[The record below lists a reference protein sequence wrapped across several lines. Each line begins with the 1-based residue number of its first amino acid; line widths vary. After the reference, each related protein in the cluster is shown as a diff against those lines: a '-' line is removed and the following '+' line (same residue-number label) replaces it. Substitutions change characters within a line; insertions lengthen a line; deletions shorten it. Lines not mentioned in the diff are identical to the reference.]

1 MKQHEAIELRGY
13 VTMYCKP
20 KTVGDLR
27 SFMKVLDSYYL
38 EDDTPVEDGVL
49 TITREGDISPIQ
61 CGCSV
66 PGKPREWYVDALL
79 MMHDCETE

>member
-1 MKQHEAIELRGY
+1 MSEAIELRGY

-27 SFMKVLDSYYL
+27 AFMQVLDSYYL
-38 EDDTPVEDGVL
+38 GDDTPVEDGVL
-49 TITREGDISPIQ
+49 SITREGDISPIQ

-66 PGKPREWYVDALL
+66 PDKPREFYIDALV
-79 MMHDCETE
+79 MMHNCQE